1 MGPGLSEGVGLKHGC
16 MAMHGKGEGAR
27 GSVVS
32 YDLNAPKF
40 LPSINSHEG
49 ILYLFIAA
57 RFLLAC
63 VFRQLAK
70 QSI

>member
-16 MAMHGKGEGAR
+16 MAMHGKGEVAR

-32 YDLNAPKF
+32 NARKF

-49 ILYLFIAA
+49 ILYLIIAA
-57 RFLLAC
+57 RFFASLC
-63 VFRQLAK
+63 IQTV
-70 QSI
+70 S